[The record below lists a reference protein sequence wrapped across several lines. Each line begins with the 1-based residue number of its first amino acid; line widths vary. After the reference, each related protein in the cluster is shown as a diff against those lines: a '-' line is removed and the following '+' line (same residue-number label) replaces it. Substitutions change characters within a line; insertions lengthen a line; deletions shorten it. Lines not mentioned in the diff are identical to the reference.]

1 MMQLKPQPIGFR
13 FINTAHPSDA
23 TTPSS
28 LSQIRSH
35 AAKDNRARAQRSR
48 QPTLKSDRK
57 PKNRS
62 RRRNQVASAVTD
74 GVENNAVSR
83 EQQGLETIA
92 PFRNQFVC
100 PHVLQIPCLSKR
112 DMSWTPARPLSATE
126 VFLLDHYISYLI
138 LFRNGSCHQAGSAPS
153 QPRVGGNSKAWFT
166 SMQLKCWLPFAL
178 ADIGLLTA
186 LFLSSCRSLEMM
198 TEFQNYTGMYATY
211 KHQCIRS
218 TNESLSFEKT
228 RVSDTT
234 IAMVMVLVS
243 ESIAADLWALE
254 LMMRSDIDTA

>member
-1 MMQLKPQPIGFR
+1 MQLKPQPIGFR

-48 QPTLKSDRK
+48 QPTLKSDKK

-92 PFRNQFVC
+92 PFRNQFAA
-100 PHVLQIPCLSKR
+100 LSHGGL
-112 DMSWTPARPLSATE
+112 PARPL
-126 VFLLDHYISYLI
+126 FLCQDISYLI

-178 ADIGLLTA
+178 ADIGLLTS